1 MVKLIFKMTFP
12 IFCVCLM
19 VFISLMPSQNP
30 SVFNGFKVNGN
41 HWTRHVKI
49 FHPQFLCP
57 INRQLS
63 DILKFS
69 IFQKMVKGTFYG
81 FNNGYL
87 GHLYGFSKIITFLKI
102 MIFSI
107 FFCLRIILNL
117 RIFKTK
123 FSAYSMKKDIEVTCG
138 ASKIDVRVNKN
149 YFKEKRMDLRNIDQL
164 TMSKNGTNCIPTY
177 DRNTE
182 SYRFIIFA
190 PFTMCN
196 TQVVHETEGT

>member
-1 MVKLIFKMTFP
+1 MCLSDGWKP
-12 IFCVCLM
+12 IFL
-19 VFISLMPSQNP
+19 LPSQP
-30 SVFNGFKVNGN
+30 PRFKVNGN

-49 FHPQFLCP
+49 FHPQFL
-57 INRQLS
+57 S
-63 DILKFS
+63 DYPSIVRHFKKFQF
-69 IFQKMVKGTFYG
+69 FQKTVNFWSPRDIFWFQQRIFRSTLWFFKT
-81 FNNGYL
+81 
-87 GHLYGFSKIITFLKI
+87 HKI
-102 MIFSI
+102 MIFSLI
-107 FFCLRIILNL
+107 SPTHILTQN
-117 RIFKTK
+117 
-123 FSAYSMKKDIEVTCG
+123 SAYSMKKDIEVTCG

-196 TQVVHETEGT
+196 TQVVHETEGKSQIKFT

>member
-69 IFQKMVKGTFYG
+69 IFQKMMKGTFYG

-87 GHLYGFSKIITFLKI
+87 GHLNGFPKIITFLKI
-102 MIFSI
+102 MIFP
-107 FFCLRIILNL
+107 
-117 RIFKTK
+117 T
-123 FSAYSMKKDIEVTCG
+123 FSAYAFSS
-138 ASKIDVRVNKN
+138 AYP
-149 YFKEKRMDLRNIDQL
+149 YFKHNFSILDEKRYRSHMWRLKNWCSRQQKL
-164 TMSKNGTNCIPTY
+164 FQRKKNGPQKYWSADNVEKWNKLYPNIWPQH
-177 DRNTE
+177 R
-182 SYRFIIFA
+182 IIQIYHFR
-190 PFTMCN
+190 PIHN
-196 TQVVHETEGT
+196 V